1 MRDVSRVLP
10 TNFREIGR
18 GHVRILRCAIEDDPE
33 SRNDESGD
41 ACDQKHLAPAENQHQ
56 PCQQRGASAGA
67 SPDDELK
74 MAIGKARWSSANQSV
89 QTRVPPIYIGDSPRP
104 NATRAT
110 MN

>member
-1 MRDVSRVLP
+1 MRNISRQPKASMSHVS
-10 TNFREIGR
+10 TG
-18 GHVRILRCAIEDDPE
+18 
-33 SRNDESGD
+33 
-41 ACDQKHLAPAENQHQ
+41 
-56 PCQQRGASAGA
+56 GASAGA

-74 MAIGKARWSSANQSV
+74 MAIGNARWSSANQSV